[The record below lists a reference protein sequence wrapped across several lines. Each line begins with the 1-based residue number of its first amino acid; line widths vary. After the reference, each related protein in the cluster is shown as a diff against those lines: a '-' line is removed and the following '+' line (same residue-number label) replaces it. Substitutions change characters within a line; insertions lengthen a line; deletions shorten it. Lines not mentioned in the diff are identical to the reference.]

1 MKLKRPSKNNKNIRS
16 KVDTKSDEF
25 EFFIILNNFLEQFKF
40 FILFINLFNQ
50 IEITIKKIKDKV
62 IYEILEINSKPNEY
76 RRTLKRSKQ

>member
-1 MKLKRPSKNNKNIRS
+1 MKLKRPTKKTRNVWN

-25 EFFIILNNFLEQFKF
+25 EFFIILNKLLEQFEF
-40 FILFINLFNQ
+40 FIRLNNLFKQ
-50 IEITIKKIKDKV
+50 SEITIKKIKDKV